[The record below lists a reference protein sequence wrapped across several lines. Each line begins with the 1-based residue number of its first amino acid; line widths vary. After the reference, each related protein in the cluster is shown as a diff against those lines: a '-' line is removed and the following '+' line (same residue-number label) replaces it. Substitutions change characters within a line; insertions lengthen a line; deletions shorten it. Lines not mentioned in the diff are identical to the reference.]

1 MKNKLLLFVLS
12 CMAMVGQA
20 QTTMENFNYG
30 STADSLTNPTKGGAL
45 WVRHSGTGFPIAYVN
60 TSLSFPGY
68 VSSNI
73 GGAARFTFGSG
84 SREDANRPC
93 INYNSGSVYASFLC
107 TINNAGGATG
117 DYFFHLLDTDSMTQF
132 RGRIFIKNGG
142 VANTFNIGINKGTTS
157 GPAYSSTN
165 YPLDSTILVVVKYT
179 FSPGGLANDTAKV
192 YVFQNTSS
200 IPATEPSVPTM
211 VSTDISQGD
220 MARINAVAIRQ
231 GSTGTMTGLIDGIRV
246 SNTWADGPLPVKLIS
261 FDAKLDRNLGTILQ
275 WKTAQERNNKGFE
288 IEMSTDGSHFESIGF
303 VNGAGNSQ
311 RTQAYEFIASQFT
324 AAYYRI
330 KQIDFDGNFE
340 YSEVVYSGN
349 QESEMAILP
358 NPFVASFSIQSN
370 QEIQKIE
377 LIDLTGRLMLSENIN
392 ALQANINT
400 SELPKGIYFI
410 NIYQGAKV
418 NTQRIIKTN

>member
-1 MKNKLLLFVLS
+1 MKNKFLLFVLL
-12 CMAMVGQA
+12 CMAMAGQA
-20 QTTMENFNYG
+20 QTTIENFNYG
-30 STADSLTNPTKGGAL
+30 SVADTLTKASVGGSNWTVHNGSIPL
-45 WVRHSGTGFPIAYVN
+45 LYSPN
-60 TSLSFPGY
+60 SLSYPGY
-68 VSSNI
+68 VSSGI
-73 GGAARFTFGSG
+73 GGSANFIFGSG
-84 SREDANRPC
+84 SRADANRLC

-107 TINNAGGATG
+107 RITNAGGTSG
-117 DYFFHLLDTDSMTQF
+117 DYFFHVMDKDSMTQF
-132 RGRIFIKNGG
+132 RGRIFIKNGS
-142 VANTFNIGINKGTTS
+142 VANTFNVGLSKGTTTV
-157 GPAYSSTN
+157 AYSSTN
-165 YPLDSTILVVVKYT
+165 YPLDSTILIVMKYT
-179 FSPGGLANDTAKV
+179 FSPGSLVNDTAKA
-192 YVFQNTSS
+192 YIFFQSA
-200 IPATEPSVPTM
+200 IPATEPATANLVA
-211 VSTDISQGD
+211 TDISQGD

-231 GSTGTMTGLIDGIRV
+231 GSTGTMTGFIDGIRV
-246 SNTWADGPLPVKLIS
+246 SNTWADGPLPVKFIS
-261 FDAKLDRNLGTILQ
+261 FDAKLDRNIGTILQ

-303 VNGAGNSQ
+303 VDGAGNSQ
-311 RTQAYEFIASQFT
+311 RTQAYEFIASPFT

-377 LIDLTGRLMLSENIN
+377 LIDLTGRVVLSENIN
-392 ALQANINT
+392 ALEANINT

-410 NIYQGAKV
+410 NIYQGTKV